1 MVNMATYDPLA
12 DTTALAAWLQVK
24 PGTVRSWASR
34 GWLTRRGHDRRGR
47 TLYSL
52 TEAAALADT
61 PASDDA

>member
-1 MVNMATYDPLA
+1 MVNMATYEPLA
-12 DTTALAAWLQVK
+12 DTKALAAWLKVK

-34 GWLTRRGHDRRGR
+34 GWLTRRGRDARGR

-52 TEAAALADT
+52 TEASALTDT